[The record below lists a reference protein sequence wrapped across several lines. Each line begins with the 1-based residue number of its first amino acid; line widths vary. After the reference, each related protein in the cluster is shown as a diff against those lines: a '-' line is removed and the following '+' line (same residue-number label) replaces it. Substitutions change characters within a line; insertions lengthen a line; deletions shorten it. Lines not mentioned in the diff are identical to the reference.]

1 MSKIF
6 DIKCARDTI
15 VSKIFYMKDAMSFRE
30 RLAWINLVSLALC
43 YGVYFVAR
51 LQGRDSFHLFL
62 MCLAALALIQVALKI
77 VAAAR
82 NPVEAK
88 APRDERERL
97 IDGKA
102 RTLGYYV
109 LIVGV
114 LTVGIPGHTGG
125 NVVDVLNHAMLAIV
139 VAELSVSLAQ
149 IVLHRRG
156 A

>member
-1 MSKIF
+1 
-6 DIKCARDTI
+6 
-15 VSKIFYMKDAMSFRE
+15 MSFRE
-30 RLAWINLVSLALC
+30 RLAWINLLSIAVC
-43 YGVYFVAR
+43 YGVYFAAMLR
-51 LQGRDSFHLFL
+51 GRDTFHLFVA
-62 MCLAALALIQVALKI
+62 CLAALAVIQVALKI
-77 VAAAR
+77 VATVR
-82 NPVEAK
+82 NPLEAK

-109 LIVGV
+109 LVVGV

-125 NVVDVLNHAMLAIV
+125 SVIDVLNHAMLAIV